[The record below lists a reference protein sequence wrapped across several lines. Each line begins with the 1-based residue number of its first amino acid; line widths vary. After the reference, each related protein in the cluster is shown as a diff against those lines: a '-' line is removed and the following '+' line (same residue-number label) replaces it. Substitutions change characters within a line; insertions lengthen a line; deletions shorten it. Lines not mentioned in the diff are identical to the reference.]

1 MNFSLSYDSKAIVLT
16 LNKERGFLSRLS
28 ARPLDLDRLSA
39 EQHELIN
46 AIADVRSVADQL
58 GDTVDISGSQI
69 RMSHRLAAAL
79 TSKTAKTIGLPPIV
93 DLTFRTDVEGVI
105 GSPSFRLRHEW
116 SKAGRRQMPTRIG
129 AVLET
134 SDGPRR
140 IPHWLLE
147 AVEVAE
153 AFEPGGRDDTVHW
166 EALARFRQSLD
177 PGVHVT
183 TNDDAAKI
191 SMTDFLSGLS
201 VNLAD
206 RFSISPN
213 ADGTDFE
220 VVPFSG
226 KRLTLD
232 GLEDSGN
239 PFESQGELEGEALR
253 TFQQRVRERGPLPAY
268 RTSPGSYLVIDS
280 SATPALQVMARMQ
293 TAPASERSAF
303 IRNPRPAITEAV
315 TAALQASGKLD
326 GLDAAGEEEA
336 IQAIAGPALVETREY
351 SERVIGIKVFD
362 RRTGLSDVGGTTWL
376 PEELASKLSEKLRE
390 MSVEQLDELR
400 TSVGAAIE
408 AKQPNIELGNLSLP
422 ARDELVTTIDA
433 HISTRQ
439 KPQDDLGADEPD
451 SGELTPRGPIVVDS
465 KDNTEQLAWVAQ
477 FRRRHTSVPP
487 KVPARVRTPLMP
499 HQIESFHWQTNAWR
513 SGLPGI
519 LNADE
524 QGLGKTLQTI
534 SMLAWLQ
541 DHMNETPG
549 ARRLPI
555 LIVAPTSLL
564 VNWEQEVSGHLH
576 EPGLGRVIRLYGAGT
591 STRKHVGATGIDTDD
606 GTAKLDLETLHEAI
620 QDGRA
625 HRYWIL
631 TTYATLT
638 NYQHSLAQ
646 VPFAAAVF
654 DEIQALKNPDSM
666 RAVAA
671 LAVNANFVIGLT
683 GTPIENAARDLWAIM
698 EQIAPGAL
706 DTRAKFQKSY
716 SAPTA
721 ESMTELHSRV
731 FKPHGSFPPLAL
743 RRLKQS
749 VASDLP
755 IKTRQLHPRSMPP
768 QQAVVYE
775 DAKLKLAQGVP
786 GAALKM
792 LHHIRSVSVHPGL
805 DPSATDTDLIAAS
818 ARLQATFDILR
829 RIAQAKE
836 RALVFIEHR
845 QMQYRFVELV
855 KAEFGLSQIDLIN
868 GDTPIKKRQAI
879 VNRFQKYGASPGF
892 DLLVLGPKAAG
903 TGLTLTSATH
913 VIHLSRWWNPAVEE
927 QCNDRVHRIGQTRPV
942 SIHVPMAIHPEY
954 REHSFDCLLH
964 SLMQRKRKL
973 ASSAL
978 WPMGDTETDAAELQ
992 RMVAEGKAGSEG
1004 DPIASAIAAMFLR
1017 DRVATLARASD
1028 GSFPYE

>member
-1 MNFSLSYDSKAIVLT
+1 MNFSLSYDSEIVVLT
-16 LNKERGFLSRLS
+16 PNQERGLLGRLT
-28 ARPLDLDRLSA
+28 ARALELNQLPP
-39 EQHELIN
+39 EQRELIH
-46 AIADVRSVADQL
+46 AIADLRSAADEL
-58 GDTVDISGSQI
+58 GETVDISGQRI
-69 RMSHRLAAAL
+69 RLSHRLTAAL
-79 TSKTAKTIGLPPIV
+79 TSKTAKAIGLPAIV

-116 SKAGRRQMPTRIG
+116 SKAGRRQMPKRIG
-129 AVLET
+129 AILET

-140 IPHWLLE
+140 IPLWLLE

-153 AFEPGGRDDTVHW
+153 AFQPGGRDDAVHW

-177 PGVHVT
+177 SGVHVT
-183 TNDDAAKI
+183 ANDDAARV

-201 VNLAD
+201 VTLAD

-213 ADGTDFE
+213 PEGTDFD

-239 PFESQGELEGEALR
+239 PFESQGELQGEALR
-253 TFQQRVRERGPLPAY
+253 TFQQRVRERGALPAY

-293 TAPASERSAF
+293 KAPASERSAF
-303 IRNPRPAITEAV
+303 IRNPRPPITEAV
-315 TAALQASGKLD
+315 AAALQASGKLD

-336 IQAIAGPALVETREY
+336 IEAIAGPALVETREY
-351 SERVIGIKVFD
+351 SERVIGTKVFE
-362 RRTGLSDVGGTTWL
+362 RRTAPSDVGGTTWL
-376 PEELASKLSEKLRE
+376 PEELASNLSEKLRE
-390 MSVEQLDELR
+390 MSVEQLDQLR
-400 TSVGAAIE
+400 DSVGAAIE
-408 AKQPNIELGNLSLP
+408 AKQPNIELGDLSLP

-433 HISTRQ
+433 HISTRL
-439 KPQDDLGADEPD
+439 KPKGDPNPDERED
-451 SGELTPRGPIVVDS
+451 STPTPRGPIVIDS
-465 KDNTEQLAWVAQ
+465 KDNNDELSWVAQ
-477 FRRRHTSVPP
+477 FRSRHTSVHS
-487 KVPARVRTPLMP
+487 KVPARVRTQLMP
-499 HQIESFHWQTNAWR
+499 HQVESLHWQTSAWK

-576 EPGLGRVIRLYGAGT
+576 EPGLGRVIRLYGAST
-591 STRKHVGATGIDTDD
+591 STRKHVGASGIDIDD
-606 GTAKLDLETLHEAI
+606 GTAKLDLDTLHEAI
-620 QDGRA
+620 EDRRA

-666 RAVAA
+666 RAIAA

-683 GTPIENAARDLWAIM
+683 GTPIENSARDLWAIM

-706 DTRAKFQKSY
+706 DTRVEFQKSY

-721 ESMTELHSRV
+721 ESMAELHSRV
-731 FKPHGSFPPLAL
+731 FKPRGSFPPLAL

-755 IKTRQLHPRSMPP
+755 PKTRQLHPRSMPP

-805 DPSATDTDLIAAS
+805 DPTATDTDLIATS
-818 ARLQATFDILR
+818 ARLQATFEILR

-855 KAEFGLSQIDLIN
+855 KAEFGLSRIDLIN

-879 VNRFQKYGASPGF
+879 VNRFQKYGAGPGF

-942 SIHVPMAIHPEY
+942 NIHIPMAIHPDY
-954 REHSFDCLLH
+954 REHSFDCLLQ
-964 SLMQRKRKL
+964 SLMQRKRRL

-978 WPMGDTETDAAELQ
+978 WPMGDTEEDAGELQ
-992 RMVAEGKAGSEG
+992 RMVAEAETSRGG
-1004 DPIASAIAAMFLR
+1004 DTITAAIAAMFAR
-1017 DRVATLARASD
+1017 DGILAPAKAPD
-1028 GSFPYE
+1028 GSFPYA